1 MTTVTKLTLSSGD
14 RRTLDSVVSDVVS
27 VVERKGAD
35 LRGPHTGPPT
45 EYRVPRSKT
54 LTGEGDRFSPWRY
67 TVYTRKIEIV
77 GHDDV
82 ARVAAT
88 RDFPPA
94 VHVEVEL
101 DQIHTAGNKRRRG

>member
-1 MTTVTKLTLSSGD
+1 MTSVTKLTLSSGD
-14 RRTLDSVVSDVVS
+14 RGTLDAVVSDIVS

-35 LRGPHTGPPT
+35 LRGPHTDPPT

-54 LTGEGDRFSPWRY
+54 LIGDGGRFSPWSY

-77 GHDDV
+77 GHEDA

-88 RDFPPA
+88 YEFPPK

-101 DQIHTAGNKRRRG
+101 DRIHTAGSRNR

>member
-1 MTTVTKLTLSSGD
+1 MTTVTKLRLSSGD
-14 RRTLDSVVSDVVS
+14 RGTLDSVVSEIVS

-35 LRGPHTGPPT
+35 LRGPHTKPPT

-54 LTGEGDRFSPWRY
+54 LTGEGERFEPWDY

-77 GHDDV
+77 GHEGA

-88 RDFPPA
+88 WEFPSA
-94 VHVEVEL
+94 VHVEIEL
-101 DQIHTAGNKRRRG
+101 DRIRTVGKG

>member
-14 RRTLDSVVSDVVS
+14 RRTLDSVVSEIVS
-27 VVERKGAD
+27 VAERKGAD
-35 LRGPHTGPPT
+35 FRGPHTGPPT

-54 LTGEGDRFSPWRY
+54 LGGEDDGFSPWRY
-67 TVYTRKIEIV
+67 TVYTRKLEII
-77 GHDDV
+77 GHDDA

-88 RDFPPA
+88 RDFPPQ

-101 DQIHTAGNKRRRG
+101 GQIHTAGKKRRRG